1 MNVSR
6 ELLKL
11 GEAGSGVELAV
22 RGLGIMGDTEVEVDE
37 KTRGRYPRS
46 LCTFPLFRWT
56 LWVLWRCITCIAWD
70 DHV

>member
-22 RGLGIMGDTEVEVDE
+22 RGLSIMGDDEVEVDE
-37 KTRGRYPRS
+37 KNRGMLSGHTPNCFFSNLACLGSRS
-46 LCTFPLFRWT
+46 DALIF
-56 LWVLWRCITCIAWD
+56 
-70 DHV
+70 

>member
-37 KTRGRYPRS
+37 KTRGTYPRTLS
-46 LCTFPLFRWT
+46 TVALFLWPFCGYTSYIILC
-56 LWVLWRCITCIAWD
+56 I
-70 DHV
+70 